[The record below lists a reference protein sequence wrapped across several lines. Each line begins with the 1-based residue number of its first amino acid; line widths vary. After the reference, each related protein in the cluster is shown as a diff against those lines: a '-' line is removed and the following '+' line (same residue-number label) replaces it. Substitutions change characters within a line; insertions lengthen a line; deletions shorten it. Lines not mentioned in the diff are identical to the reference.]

1 MVLTIFQPPMA
12 VPAAMAMAQAS
23 LTHRGTATSSI
34 SPKMNRARVMMPMVF
49 WASLRP
55 WLVAMKAA
63 DTSCI
68 LRKMR
73 LTLLRM
79 TRAKIQ

>member
-1 MVLTIFQPPMA
+1 
-12 VPAAMAMAQAS
+12 MAMAQAS